1 MNIGQEEVYMAQDEL
16 ILPTLTR
23 YIDGYGWSFN
33 MARRLINRTFG
44 TEYTDKQL
52 KRLYKKNKAPHFD
65 NANTETGR

>member
-1 MNIGQEEVYMAQDEL
+1 MTVKRETGTMEHEQYIDEE
-16 ILPTLTR
+16 IPSTLTR

-52 KRLYKKNKAPHFD
+52 KKLYKKNKEDMP
-65 NANTETGR
+65 